1 MEKLKRQ
8 VERPFGEL
16 LFANAIV
23 IGDGAT
29 ERAFLPVMLRHALG
43 PKADGVTVVDPGSM
57 GHPLAAA
64 VVKFACLVEIPW
76 FLFADSDDDGSAAA
90 TELVGRYANG
100 KLDHIVW
107 IGGPPTG
114 QNGQKDRS
122 AKAIE
127 EMVEDWDEKL
137 CRDVCLGIRPDLA
150 NPDTGRMLRK
160 LKGSIGSHL
169 GYAFAKRYPDHTT
182 WPEPLRHLIQ
192 RLKRALSGDRTSYAS
207 LAV

>member
-1 MEKLKRQ
+1 MEEMEKLRRQ

-43 PKADGVTVVDPGSM
+43 PKAEGVTVVDPGSM

-64 VVKFACLVEIPW
+64 VVKFAYLVEIPW
-76 FLFADSDDDGSAAA
+76 FLFADSDDDGRAAA
-90 TELVGRYANG
+90 TDLVGRYANG

-107 IGGPPTG
+107 IGGAPTG
-114 QNGQKDRS
+114 QNGQKGRG

-137 CRDVCLGIRPDLA
+137 CRRVCLSIRPDLA
-150 NPDTGRMLRK
+150 NLNTGRMLRK
-160 LKGSIGSHL
+160 MKGSIGSHL

-182 WPEPLRHLIQ
+182 WPEPLRDLIQ
-192 RLKRALSGDRTSYAS
+192 RLETALSEQERSDA
-207 LAV
+207 